1 MQIYKSRDG
10 VDINFEPGGPPDLWP
25 AAFYGDGAMH
35 WKQELDAL
43 IESTLAFANDV
54 RRQPMSGLPA
64 AINTAEQALASTSSP
79 ILRVTTGTRITSPT
93 SERDEIRQRISN
105 FRAHQKKMAQDRER
119 YYLQVKAQMMSP
131 TTMMS
136 SKKNPPA

>member
-1 MQIYKSRDG
+1 
-10 VDINFEPGGPPDLWP
+10 
-25 AAFYGDGAMH
+25 
-35 WKQELDAL
+35 
-43 IESTLAFANDV
+43 
-54 RRQPMSGLPA
+54 LPA